1 MQHIESIKKLFNKDF
16 VESPLIESFDV
27 GLLHLSSGRVVACD
41 PIITNDKEPFE
52 TQFPKGDFPIHIHKE
67 RETDCVAY
75 VEVVFSDKEISYWKM
90 ATCKG
95 QKAED
100 LAEGEVFGYPVQ
112 SGMGC
117 IMDVDTQE
125 LINEL
130 EQELFTQKGEA
141 FMGIYEEFFHSYF
154 TDGKGGVQPY
164 ALPIPKADAPNNLIA
179 TETGYGE
186 GFYASYIA
194 FDKDKHPVKLITEF
208 IEVG

>member
-1 MQHIESIKKLFNKDF
+1 MQHIESIKKLFNKNF

-52 TQFPKGDFPIHIHKE
+52 AEFPRGDFPIHIHKE
-67 RETDCVAY
+67 RDSDCVAY
-75 VEVVFSDKEISYWKM
+75 VEVVFSDKEISYWQM

-95 QKAED
+95 QKVEE

-117 IMDVDTQE
+117 IMDADTQE
-125 LINEL
+125 MLNAL
-130 EQELFTQKGEA
+130 EQKLYNQKGDA

-154 TDGKGGVQPY
+154 TDEKGIFSQY
-164 ALPIPKADAPNNLIA
+164 ALPIPKENAPNNLIA

-194 FDKDKHPVKLITEF
+194 FDKENSPVKLITEF